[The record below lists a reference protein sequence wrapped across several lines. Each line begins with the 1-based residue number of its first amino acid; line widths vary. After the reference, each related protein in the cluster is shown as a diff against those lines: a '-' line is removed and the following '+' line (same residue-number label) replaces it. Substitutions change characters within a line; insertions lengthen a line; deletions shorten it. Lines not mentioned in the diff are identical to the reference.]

1 MKETRSRPIHPLWLR
16 VCHWINASAIVLMIF
31 SGWRIYDASP
41 LFNVSFPRAYTLG
54 GWLGGAL
61 QWHFAAIWLLV
72 INGAVYLALN
82 LLTGR
87 WRQRFWPLSLR
98 QIGHDMVEA
107 LRGRLSHGDPYHYNA
122 VQKCAYL
129 VAILAALILVL
140 SGLVLWKSVQFPL
153 LRTLFGGYEV
163 ARYIHFYAMAA
174 LCVFLVLHLLMVA
187 LVPKTLVAMIRG
199 R

>member
-1 MKETRSRPIHPLWLR
+1 M
-16 VCHWINASAIVLMIF
+16 
-31 SGWRIYDASP
+31 
-41 LFNVSFPRAYTLG
+41 
-54 GWLGGAL
+54 
-61 QWHFAAIWLLV
+61 
-72 INGAVYLALN
+72 
-82 LLTGR
+82 
-87 WRQRFWPLSLR
+87 
-98 QIGHDMVEA
+98 
-107 LRGRLSHGDPYHYNA
+107 
-122 VQKCAYL
+122 QKCAYL

-163 ARYIHFYAMAA
+163 ARYIHFYAMAV